1 MKTKFFSDQYEFRKW
16 LEKNHRTENELIVGY
31 YKRETG
37 KPSMTWPESV
47 DQALCFGWI
56 DGIRR
61 KLDAESYCI
70 RFTPRRPGSNWSKL
84 NISKVE
90 EMKKAGLMTQAGL
103 ELYNNRKDSS
113 GERYSYENLSAELPP
128 ELEKTFRKNR
138 KAWAFFQKQAPSY
151 RKVRI
156 YWIMSS
162 KQEQTRLNR
171 LNKLIEASAAG
182 NRIF

>member
-1 MKTKFFSDQYEFRKW
+1 MKTVFFADQYEFRKW
-16 LEKNHRTENELIVGY
+16 LEKNHKKEQELIAGY

-37 KPSMTWPESV
+37 KPSMTWSESV

-61 KLDAESYCI
+61 KIDEESYCI

-103 ELYNNRKDSS
+103 ELYNNRKETS
-113 GERYSYENLSAELPP
+113 GERYSYENLPSELPP
-128 ELEKTFRKNR
+128 ELEKTFRKNK
-138 KAWAFFQKQAPSY
+138 KAWDFFEKQAPSY

-171 LNKLIEASAAG
+171 FNKLIEASEAG
-182 NRIF
+182 NRLF